1 MVAAFWF
8 TMAAV
13 VTAQPVSADEL
24 VSTARSFLGTPY
36 RYGGTR
42 SDGFDCSGL
51 VQAVY
56 AAHDVELPRT
66 APDQAL
72 MGRPVSR
79 REIAA
84 GDLLF
89 FTNHP
94 GTKLIEHVA
103 IAVDNDTMIHAATGR
118 RRRVVMD
125 PIDTP
130 HYRPLLLCVRRIV
143 PAKAVLEPPAMPSP
157 RPPFDQAPWRIRM
170 PLSAA
175 AY

>member
-1 MVAAFWF
+1 VVVAFWF

-13 VTAQPVSADEL
+13 LAAQPVSSDDL
-24 VSTARSFLGTPY
+24 VSTARSYLGSPY
-36 RYGGTR
+36 RYGGTK
-42 SDGFDCSGL
+42 SNGFDCSGL

-56 AAHDVELPRT
+56 AAHDVALPRT

-72 MGRPVSR
+72 MGRAVSR
-79 REIAA
+79 REVAA

-94 GTKLIEHVA
+94 GTKRIEHVA
-103 IAVDNDTMIHAATGR
+103 IAVDSDMMIHAATGHR
-118 RRRVVMD
+118 HRVVLD

-130 HYRPLLLCVRRIV
+130 HYRPLLLFARRIV
-143 PAKAVLEPPAMPSP
+143 PVRAVLEPPAMPSP
-157 RPPFDQAPWRIRM
+157 RPPFDQAPWRMRM
-170 PLSAA
+170 PLSAS